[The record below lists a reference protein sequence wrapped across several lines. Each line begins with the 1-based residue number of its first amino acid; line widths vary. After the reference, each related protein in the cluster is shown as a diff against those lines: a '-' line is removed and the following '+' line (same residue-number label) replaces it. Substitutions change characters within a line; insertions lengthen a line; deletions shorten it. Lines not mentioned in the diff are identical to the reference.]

1 MKKKI
6 CSMLLV
12 IVAVLTI
19 LPATAMA
26 YQMGRCPLCG
36 EENAMVWYNKDYG
49 YCYKCRRS
57 TDTVGLHMD
66 IRSDALSF
74 EQAEIVIYKNGK
86 IERLANVPS
95 GDQTVW
101 FDGLQKG
108 FYTVCIN
115 MNGYVPVVYNVW
127 LYNDQT
133 ASFNL
138 HLRGDVNSDGIVSE
152 IDYNLV
158 KNYLNHRGWLYGMQY
173 QYADVN
179 GDWLVDH
186 KDLDVLNIAV
196 FD

>member
-6 CSMLLV
+6 FG
-12 IVAVLTI
+12 IVLAIVTVLSI
-19 LPATAMA
+19 FPMTAMA
-26 YQMGRCPLCG
+26 AQLGRCPLCG
-36 EENAMVWYNKDYG
+36 EENAMVWYNDNYG
-49 YCYKCRRS
+49 YCYKCHCS
-57 TDTVGLHMD
+57 TDTVGLHLN
-66 IRSDALSF
+66 IKSDALSF
-74 EQAEIVIYKNGK
+74 DKVEIIVYKNGK
-86 IERLANVPS
+86 IERMAVVPS
-95 GDQTVW
+95 GEQAVW

-115 MNGYVPVVYNVW
+115 MNGYMPVVYNVW
-127 LYNDQT
+127 LYDNQS

-152 IDYNLV
+152 IDYNMV

-179 GDWLVDH
+179 GDWRVDS
-186 KDLDVLNIAV
+186 KDLDVLNLVV